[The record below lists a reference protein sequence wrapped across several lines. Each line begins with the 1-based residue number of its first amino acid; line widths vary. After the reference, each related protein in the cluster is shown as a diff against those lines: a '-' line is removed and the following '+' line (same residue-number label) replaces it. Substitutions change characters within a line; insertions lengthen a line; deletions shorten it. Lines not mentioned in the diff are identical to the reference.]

1 MQQDQQQPARRQATG
16 RLQWRM
22 PITNASTAPRSPLD
36 ALKPLAGRALQAALN
51 RIIELDSDAHSA
63 LGALDGRRVQITLDA
78 PALALQVTVRDGRFE
93 VGPVSNAAD
102 DEPDLAVRSTLGG
115 LLAQLPFLKSAAA
128 PSGPPRAGM
137 LRIAG
142 DADLARQLQRL
153 ADNFDPDWTKPFAD
167 VFGDV
172 IGVQIANALRGA
184 LRFGR
189 DSAGKFARNGADYLT
204 EESRDV
210 PARDELDAFH
220 DDVDA
225 LRDRVER
232 LAARIVALDR
242 DTPGASQARTSKKKP
257 SQTAPE

>member
-1 MQQDQQQPARRQATG
+1 MAA
-16 RLQWRM
+16 
-22 PITNASTAPRSPLD
+22 IASADPPRSPLD

-51 RIIELDSDAHSA
+51 RILELDSDTQSA
-63 LGALDGRRVQITLDA
+63 LRALDGRRVQLTLDA
-78 PALALQVTVRDGRFE
+78 PPLALQLTVREGRFE
-93 VGPVSNAAD
+93 VGPVVAPAHPAPATFAHPGAAPRD
-102 DEPDLAVRSTLGG
+102 ANDEPDLAVRSTLAG
-115 LLAQLPFLKSAAA
+115 LLSQLPFLKSQAA
-128 PSGPPRAGM
+128 PTGK

-142 DADLARQLQRL
+142 DAELARQLQRL
-153 ADNFDPDWTKPFAD
+153 AENFDPDWTKPFAD

-189 DSAGKFARNGADYLT
+189 DSAGKFARNSAEYLT

-232 LAARIVALDR
+232 LAAKVAALDR
-242 DTPGASQARTSKKKP
+242 DTPDPTQEYPSKKI
-257 SQTAPE
+257 PE

>member
-1 MQQDQQQPARRQATG
+1 MVASASADPAR
-16 RLQWRM
+16 
-22 PITNASTAPRSPLD
+22 SPFD

-51 RIIELDSDAHSA
+51 RVLALDSDAQTV
-63 LGALDGRRVQITLDA
+63 LRGLEGRRVQLILEA
-78 PALALQVTVRDGRFE
+78 PALALQLTVREGRFK
-93 VGPVSNAAD
+93 VGPLPRDAN
-102 DEPDLAVRSTLGG
+102 DEPDLAVRTTIGG
-115 LLAQLPFLKSAAA
+115 LLSQLPFLKSAAMQA
-128 PSGPPRAGM
+128 NAAGPGK

-153 ADNFDPDWTKPFAD
+153 AETFDPDWAKPFAD

-172 IGVQIANALRGA
+172 IGVQIASALRGA

-189 DSAGKFARNGADYLT
+189 DSADTFARNSAEFLT

-210 PARDELDAFH
+210 PARAELDAFH

-232 LAARIVALDR
+232 LAAKVAGFDR
-242 DTPGASQARTSKKKP
+242 AISDRATTDPSQKHSSKKV
-257 SQTAPE
+257 AE

>member
-1 MQQDQQQPARRQATG
+1 MAA
-16 RLQWRM
+16 
-22 PITNASTAPRSPLD
+22 APSSNNPGSVFD
-36 ALKPLAGRALQAALN
+36 AFKPLAGRALETALN
-51 RIIELDSDAHSA
+51 RILALDPDTQAA
-63 LGALDGRRVQITLDA
+63 LQELDGRRVQLTLDA
-78 PALALQVTVRDGRFE
+78 PPLALQLTVSSGRFV
-93 VGPVSNAAD
+93 VGPVPRDVD
-102 DEPDLAVRSTLGG
+102 DEPDLAVRSTLSG
-115 LLAQLPFLKSAAA
+115 LLSQLPFLKSD
-128 PSGPPRAGM
+128 AGTPKVGK

-142 DADLARQLQRL
+142 DAELARQLQKL
-153 ADNFDPDWTKPFAD
+153 AEGFDPDWTKPFAD

-189 DSAGKFARNGADYLT
+189 DSAGKFARNSAEFLT

-232 LAARIVALDR
+232 LAAKVAGFDR
-242 DTPGASQARTSKKKP
+242 VISDRVTPNSPKNPP
-257 SQTAPE
+257 SGKAPE

>member
-1 MQQDQQQPARRQATG
+1 MAVT
-16 RLQWRM
+16 
-22 PITNASTAPRSPLD
+22 ASADPSRSPLD
-36 ALKPLAGRALQAALN
+36 ALKPLAGRALQTALN
-51 RIIELDSDAHSA
+51 RIIELDPAVQSA
-63 LGALDGRRVQITLDA
+63 LLAVDGRRVQLTLDA
-78 PALALQVTVRDGRFE
+78 PALALQLTVREGRIE
-93 VGPVSNAAD
+93 VGPVARDAN
-102 DEPDLAVRSTLGG
+102 DEPDLAVRSTLAG
-115 LLAQLPFLKSAAA
+115 LLSQLPFLKSPAA
-128 PSGPPRAGM
+128 PAGK

-153 ADNFDPDWTKPFAD
+153 AENFDPDWTKPFAD

-172 IGVQIANALRGA
+172 IGVQIASALRGA

-189 DSAGKFARNGADYLT
+189 DSAGKFARNSAEYLT

-232 LAARIVALDR
+232 LAAKVAGLDRASSDR
-242 DTPGASQARTSKKKP
+242 DTPSP
-257 SQTAPE
+257 SQTHPSKPAPK